1 MTKEQLASLAHSL
14 KDNEA
19 FQQALNDQRSGALD
33 ALATIRADDI
43 LGIQEHQAT
52 VRVVDG
58 IRANLDQFISNGAP
72 PKAIGIA

>member
-58 IRANLDQFISNGAP
+58 IRANLDQFIRSGTKRPAS
-72 PKAIGIA
+72 GIA